1 MLLSSVPVATENHFV
16 QGGGS
21 LTQAHFGATC
31 TCLQI
36 AMNSEKENPHILAFL
51 TLEQT
56 SNTGEQGEL
65 FIVHFTSEAD
75 ESGVSVYLRALCSL
89 LSDLVTALVKARK
102 GQSRILPSQQI
113 LAGSSGEE

>member
-1 MLLSSVPVATENHFV
+1 MFTDCNEFRKRKPSCV
-16 QGGGS
+16 
-21 LTQAHFGATC
+21 
-31 TCLQI
+31 
-36 AMNSEKENPHILAFL
+36 AFL

-56 SNTGEQGEL
+56 SNTGKQGEL

-75 ESGVSVYLRALCSL
+75 ESGVSVYLRAICSL

>member
-1 MLLSSVPVATENHFV
+1 M
-16 QGGGS
+16 
-21 LTQAHFGATC
+21 
-31 TCLQI
+31 CLQI

-56 SNTGEQGEL
+56 SNTGKQGEL